1 MVDHHKVGPSGAP
14 GISWFSFTPLTVIV
28 IAIRPLGG
36 INQIACFHTP
46 QYFHCRD
53 GNSHQNSMKFS
64 SSPVNS
70 ITHPLNRSKFCRA
83 SPKFHI
89 PKVTAGRA
97 SPRPCSTR
105 RRRVA
110 ALRRGAAGAAAR
122 GGAAAGNDPSADA
135 GGALGGAPG
144 GPVGWAKWWEFLR
157 KKWNVNRTNQWN
169 IDRFLNDVHRDIHPA
184 YNPNNCHSKVI

>member
-70 ITHPLNRSKFCRA
+70 ITNPLNRSKFCRA

-97 SPRPCSTR
+97 SPRPCSTAPAPR
-105 RRRVA
+105 RCAAPWRCRRCRQ
-110 ALRRGAAGAAAR
+110 RRSR
-122 GGAAAGNDPSADA
+122 GGEWSKRRCRWS
-135 GGALGGAPG
+135 PG
-144 GPVGWAKWWEFLR
+144 RSPGWPCGMGKMMGVPTEKMERESNQPVE
-157 KKWNVNRTNQWN
+157 
-169 IDRFLNDVHRDIHPA
+169 HR
-184 YNPNNCHSKVI
+184 